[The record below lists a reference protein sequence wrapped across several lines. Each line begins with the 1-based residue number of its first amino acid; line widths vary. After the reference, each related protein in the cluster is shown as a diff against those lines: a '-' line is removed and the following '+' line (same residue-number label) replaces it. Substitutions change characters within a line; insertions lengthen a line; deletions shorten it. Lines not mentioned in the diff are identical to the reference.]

1 MPTRVDPMTPSIHDL
16 IIKAW
21 SDTSNRY
28 LSIWGKRASQI
39 CMVFDRETET
49 IVFRAE
55 PPDSVFLGGASVTSN
70 QCQYFIDEKCAEA
83 VLAVLREAGQIQ

>member
-1 MPTRVDPMTPSIHDL
+1 MPTRVDSMTPSIHDL

-21 SDTSNRY
+21 NDTENRY

-55 PPDSVFLGGASVTSN
+55 PPDSVFLGAKAASN
-70 QCQYFIDEKCAEA
+70 ECQYFIDEKCAEA
-83 VLAVLREAGQIQ
+83 VLAVLREAGKIQ